1 MKLIHTADLHLGSKM
16 DTRFDKATA
25 DERKRELR
33 NTFRRMVAYA
43 AESGVSA
50 ILLCG
55 DIFDSDRPYKKD
67 KDFFFSVV
75 QDTPGIDF
83 LYLRGNHDTE
93 GAMPEEI
100 PSNLKLFSDTWTYYA
115 YGDVTVA
122 GVEIG
127 DKNRAS
133 YEAALSLEKDKL
145 NIAMLHGQ
153 VGDGPADIRL
163 KRLRDKN
170 IDYLALGHVHKY
182 MEGRLDERGDYVY
195 CGCPEGRGF
204 DEPGERGFVLL
215 TAEKGKVAHTFVPF
229 AARTIHEERVDVSG
243 CRNAYQA
250 YTAVRRGISFRK
262 DDIYRI
268 LLTGEVDFDVDGLA
282 ADVEKQLE
290 GSCCFCSVKDKTER
304 TIDIAKFRGDL
315 SVRGEFVRTVL
326 AQADMREEEKM
337 TAIRCGLRALE
348 NKEIEL

>member
-1 MKLIHTADLHLGSKM
+1 MKIIHTADLHLGSKM
-16 DTRFDKATA
+16 DTRFDKATS

-43 AESGVSA
+43 AEQGVSV

-55 DIFDSDRPYKKD
+55 DIFDSDRPFKKD
-67 KDFFFSVV
+67 KDFFFRVV

-93 GAMPEEI
+93 GAMPEGL
-100 PSNLKLFSDTWTYYA
+100 PANLKLFSDTWTYYT

-122 GVEIG
+122 GVEI
-127 DKNRAS
+127 DEKNRGS
-133 YEAALSLEKDKL
+133 YEAGLILDKGGL

-153 VGDGPADIRL
+153 VGDGADIRI

-182 MEGRLDERGDYVY
+182 MEGRIDERGSYVY

-204 DEPGERGFVLL
+204 DEPGEHGFVLL
-215 TAEKGKVAHTFVPF
+215 TAEKGTIAHTFVPF
-229 AARTIHEERVDVSG
+229 AARTIREERVDVSG
-243 CRNAYQA
+243 CRTAYEA
-250 YTAVRRGISFRK
+250 AATVKKKVAFAAR
-262 DDIYRI
+262 DLYRI
-268 LLTGEVDFDVDGLA
+268 YLTGEVNFDVDDLA
-282 ADVEKQLE
+282 EDVRSMLE
-290 GSCCFCSVKDKTER
+290 DCCCFCSVKDKTER
-304 TIDIAKFRGDL
+304 TIDVEKFRGDL

-326 AQADMREEEKM
+326 AQADMSEEEQM
-337 TAIRCGLRALE
+337 AAICCGLRALDG
-348 NKEIEL
+348 KEIEL

>member
-16 DTRFDKATA
+16 DTRFDKATS

-43 AESGVSA
+43 AENGVSA

-55 DIFDSDRPYKKD
+55 DIFDSDRPFKKD
-67 KDFFFSVV
+67 KDFFFRVV

-93 GAMPEEI
+93 GAIPEEI
-100 PSNLKLFSDTWTYYA
+100 PANLKLFSDTWTYYT

-153 VGDGPADIRL
+153 IGDGAADIRL
-163 KRLRDKN
+163 KRLQGKN
-170 IDYLALGHVHKY
+170 IDYLALGHVHKH
-182 MEGRLDERGDYVY
+182 MEGRLGERGDYVY

-204 DEPGERGFVLL
+204 DEPGEHGFVLL
-215 TAEKGKVAHTFVPF
+215 TAEKGTIAHTFVPF
-229 AARTIHEERVDVSG
+229 AARTIREERVDVSG
-243 CRNAYQA
+243 CRTAYEA
-250 YTAVRRGISFRK
+250 YTAVRRSVTFRT

-268 LLTGEVDFDVDGLA
+268 LLTGEVGFDVDDLA
-282 ADVEKQLE
+282 ADVEKYLE
-290 GSCCFCSVKDKTER
+290 GSCCFCSVKDRTER
-304 TIDIAKFRGDL
+304 TIDVEKFRGDL

-326 AQADMREEEKM
+326 AQADMSEEEQM
-337 TAIRCGLRALE
+337 AAIRCGLRALDG
-348 NKEIEL
+348 KEIEL

>member
-1 MKLIHTADLHLGSKM
+1 MKIIHTADIHLGSKM
-16 DTRFDKATA
+16 DSRLPRKIA

-33 NTFRRMVAYA
+33 NTFRRMVDYA
-43 AESGVSA
+43 AENGVSV

-67 KDFFFSVV
+67 KDFFYGVV

-93 GAMPEEI
+93 GAMPEEL
-100 PSNLKLFSDTWTYYA
+100 PENLKLFSDTWTYYT

-127 DKNRAS
+127 EGNRAS
-133 YEAALSLEKDKL
+133 YEAGLVLDKDKL

-153 VGDGPADIRL
+153 VGDGADIRI

-182 MEGRLDERGDYVY
+182 MEGRIDARGSYAY

-204 DEPGERGFVLL
+204 DETGERGFILL
-215 TAEKGKVAHTFVPF
+215 DIENRRIARRFIPF
-229 AARTIHEERVDVSG
+229 AARTIREERVDVSG
-243 CRNAYQA
+243 CETAYQA
-250 YTAVRRGISFRK
+250 YTAVRGSVGFRK
-262 DDIYRI
+262 EDICRI
-268 LLTGEVDFDVDGLA
+268 YLTGEVDYDIDGLA
-282 ADVEKQLE
+282 ADVEKYLE
-290 GSCCFCSVKDKTER
+290 GSCCLCSVKDKTR
-304 TIDIAKFRGDL
+304 RKIDVEAFKKDL
-315 SVRGEFVRTVL
+315 SLRGEFVRTVL
-326 AQADMREEEKM
+326 AQTDMSEDDKM
-337 TAIRCGLRALE
+337 TAIRCGLRALDG
-348 NKEIEL
+348 KEIE